1 MELKPIGLF
10 EGMSDNDLKKLTKQ
24 MREVRHQQG
33 AEIIL
38 HGKDGVGFL
47 VILEGEAEVT
57 TGDGRHRKL
66 GPGDHF
72 GEMALLDQQGR
83 SADITARTDLV
94 LGGRPR
100 VGFQGV
106 PRRPSRDHLPAAP
119 DAEPA
124 PARGGGSPEVARLGI
139 LEVALA
145 RVVSP
150 NAHRPR

>member
-10 EGMSDNDLKKLTKQ
+10 EGLSEGDLKKLNKQ

-33 AEIIL
+33 GEIMV

-47 VILEGEAEVT
+47 VIVEGEAEVT

-66 GPGDHF
+66 GPGDYF

-94 LGGRPR
+94 LVAVPEW
-100 VGFQGV
+100 GFKQFLGDH
-106 PRRPSRDHLPAAP
+106 PEITYRLLQTLSRRLREAEEAQKSR
-119 DAEPA
+119 
-124 PARGGGSPEVARLGI
+124 G
-139 LEVALA
+139 
-145 RVVSP
+145 
-150 NAHRPR
+150 

>member
-10 EGMSDNDLKKLTKQ
+10 EGLPDSDLKKLNKQ

-33 AEIIL
+33 AEIMV

-47 VILEGEAEVT
+47 VIVEGEAEVT

-66 GPGDHF
+66 GPGDYF

-94 LGGRPR
+94 LAAVPEW
-100 VGFQGV
+100 GFKQFLGDH
-106 PRRPSRDHLPAAP
+106 PEITYRLLQTLSRRLREAEEAQKSR
-119 DAEPA
+119 
-124 PARGGGSPEVARLGI
+124 G
-139 LEVALA
+139 
-145 RVVSP
+145 
-150 NAHRPR
+150 

>member
-10 EGMSDNDLKKLTKQ
+10 AGLSERDLEKLNKQ

-33 AEIIL
+33 AEIIV

-47 VILEGEAEVT
+47 VIVEGEADVT

-66 GPGDHF
+66 GPGDYF

-94 LGGRPR
+94 L
-100 VGFQGV
+100 
-106 PRRPSRDHLPAAP
+106 AAIP
-119 DAEPA
+119 EWEF
-124 PARGGGSPEVARLGI
+124 REFLGSHPEVAYRL
-139 LEVALA
+139 LQTLSRRLREAEEA
-145 RVVSP
+145 REKS
-150 NAHRPR
+150 

>member
-10 EGMSDNDLKKLTKQ
+10 AGLSEGDLNKLGKQ

-33 AEIIL
+33 AEIIV

-47 VILEGEAEVT
+47 VIVEGEAEVT

-66 GPGDHF
+66 GPGDYF

-94 LGGRPR
+94 LVAVPEW
-100 VGFQGV
+100 GFKQFLGDH
-106 PRRPSRDHLPAAP
+106 PEITYRLLQTLSRRLREAEEAQKSR
-119 DAEPA
+119 
-124 PARGGGSPEVARLGI
+124 G
-139 LEVALA
+139 
-145 RVVSP
+145 
-150 NAHRPR
+150 